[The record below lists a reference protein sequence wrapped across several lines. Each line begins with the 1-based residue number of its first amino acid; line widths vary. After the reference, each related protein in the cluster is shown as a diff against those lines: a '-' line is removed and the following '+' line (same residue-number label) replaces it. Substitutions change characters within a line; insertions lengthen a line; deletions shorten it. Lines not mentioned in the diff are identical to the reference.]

1 MINEKDLEEYFKM
14 LKKKQKKY
22 MDKNSPFYQDIKPL
36 IDQQVDL
43 LQQLIKVQTKI
54 TTRVLG
60 FEP

>member
-1 MINEKDLEEYFKM
+1 MLNETDLEEYFEM

-22 MDKNSPFYQDIKPL
+22 GNKNSPIYQDIKPL

-43 LQQLIKVQTKI
+43 LQKLIEVQTKI

-60 FEP
+60 FKP